1 MGSLRMSKSS
11 VAENVEKIIKPIVES
26 LGYELV
32 EVDYSKQHFGMAL
45 TITIFSKNGITIEDC
60 EKVSNAIDA
69 PIDELNPTNDE
80 PYTLNVSSPGLDR
93 PIKTSDDAR
102 RNLGVDI
109 DIKLFTPKNG
119 KKLWSGKIV
128 DYCDESLTIED
139 ESGKHTFTFSEI
151 ALAKQK
157 IEF

>member
-1 MGSLRMSKSS
+1 MSKSS
-11 VAENVEKIIKPIVES
+11 VGENVEKIIKPIVES

-109 DIKLFTPKNG
+109 DIKL
-119 KKLWSGKIV
+119 
-128 DYCDESLTIED
+128 
-139 ESGKHTFTFSEI
+139 
-151 ALAKQK
+151 
-157 IEF
+157 